1 MVLFWRSRICAAEV
15 FDYYFMTSISSVSPE
30 IFLYWEKRLRDA
42 ATTGEPLDLA
52 GTDVIDP
59 AAAETWPTTRCV
71 PAGALRRV
79 LAFTDEKTLDPRGL
93 LIRGARFCD
102 ELSAAHIDFPRPLHF
117 FRCAFDAR
125 IDLNGAKFKELSFE
139 GSHMRGL
146 VLDNAEVLDDLMAS
160 RVKAVGKISAKGIK
174 IGGCLVMTGA
184 TLLNEKAVAIDLDS
198 ARVGGEVLLN
208 KGFEARG
215 EVLALGVRISGQ
227 LNLRGATLNNPF
239 GDALSLDGAE
249 ISGGLL
255 AALLIEYLDEGKVE
269 WRFMSYG
276 TVRAVQ
282 ARIGGAIELSG
293 AVLRDPAVKGY
304 VLYLDGLELN
314 GMLTAN
320 DFTTTGTVRAVGA
333 SIQGHCDFSGAVLRN
348 CMEDNYALDLE
359 NVDIASGVL
368 AKGVKAHGL
377 VNAVG
382 AHIKGGL
389 DLTGAKLYGC
399 LRPEA
404 LNLDRAEIGGEV
416 LATYGFESH
425 ATISALITKIGG
437 KLDLTE
443 ATLRRS
449 AYDALLLRSAKIGRL
464 VFCASH
470 LEGVDLSRAE
480 IAVLETDETLP
491 TPLSATGWKIA
502 DLQGP
507 LRSDTKMARRWLN
520 SYPKKVTHS
529 DAEKVTHSYPEKVT
543 PVQPWWALADVYE
556 RNGDAAAAKRMRFF
570 AANNVTIESL
580 RRKPALFRGAYG
592 AVAGYGYYPLMAI
605 IWLVVVIVLGYWT
618 VSSSPEYIVPT
629 NNQRAV
635 EAMQPSDHRAGGAEQ
650 KHMTLGHDVAVDGT
664 ASSQPFTAE
673 TPCSAHPGYP
683 CWDGF
688 AFTLN
693 SLVSAWGNPSS
704 DWTIQPN
711 APLWLTTTLFLLK
724 VAAWGLLGLLLAGV
738 TGLLRRS

>member
-1 MVLFWRSRICAAEV
+1 MVLFCRSRICAAEL
-15 FDYYFMTSISSVSPE
+15 FDYHLVTSVSSVSPE
-30 IFLYWEKRLRDA
+30 IFLDWEKRLRDA

-52 GTDVIDP
+52 GADAIDP
-59 AAAETWPTTRCV
+59 ADAERWPATRCV

-79 LAFTDEKTLDPRGL
+79 LAFTDKKTLDPRGL

-117 FRCAFDAR
+117 SRCAFDAR

-160 RVKAVGKISAKGIK
+160 QVKAIGKISAKSIK
-174 IGGCLVMTGA
+174 IGGRLVMTDA

-198 ARVGGEVLLN
+198 ARIGGEVLFN
-208 KGFEARG
+208 KGFEAQG
-215 EVLALGVRISGQ
+215 EVFALAVRIGGQ
-227 LNLRGATLNNPF
+227 LNLRGATLRNP
-239 GDALSLDGAE
+239 GDDALSLDSAE

-255 AALLIEYLDEGKVE
+255 AALLIEDLNEVKVE
-269 WRFMSYG
+269 WRFRVYG
-276 TVRAVQ
+276 TVRAIQ
-282 ARIGGAIELSG
+282 AHMGGPIELSG
-293 AVLRDPAVKGY
+293 AVLRDPGGKGHA
-304 VLYLDGLELN
+304 LYLDRLELN
-314 GMLTAN
+314 GTLTAN
-320 DFTTTGTVRAVGA
+320 KGFSASGTVRAVGA
-333 SIQGHCDFSGAVLRN
+333 RIQGQCDFSGAVLQN
-348 CMEDNYALDLE
+348 CSEDNYALDLE
-359 NVDIASGVL
+359 NVDIASRVI
-368 AKGVKAHGL
+368 AKGVEAHGL

-389 DLTGAKLYGC
+389 NLTGAKLYGC
-399 LRPEA
+399 PRLGA
-404 LNLDRAEIGGEV
+404 LKLDRAEIGGEV
-416 LATYGFESH
+416 LATHGFESH
-425 ATISALITKIGG
+425 ATISALITRIGG

-443 ATLRRS
+443 ASLRGS
-449 AYDALLLRSAKIGRL
+449 GHAALLLRSAVIGRL
-464 VFCASH
+464 VFCASR
-470 LEGVDLSRAE
+470 LDGVDLSRAE
-480 IAVLETDETLP
+480 IAVLETDKILP

-520 SYPKKVTHS
+520 SYPKKVTQ
-529 DAEKVTHSYPEKVT
+529 SYPEKVT

-570 AANNVTIESL
+570 AANNVTFESL

-592 AVAGYGYYPLMAI
+592 AVAGYGYYPLIAI
-605 IWLVVVIVLGYWT
+605 IWLVVVIGLGYWT
-618 VSSSPEYIVPT
+618 VSSSPEHIVPT

-635 EAMQPSDHRAGGAEQ
+635 EAIQPVDHPAGGAEQ

-673 TPCSAHPGYP
+673 TPCSAHPGYS

-693 SLVSAWGNPSS
+693 SLVSAWGNPSP

-711 APLWLTTTLFLLK
+711 APLWLTLTLFLLK
-724 VAAWGLLGLLLAGV
+724 VVAWGLLGMLLAGV